1 MWVFSFWEEI
11 CKYFARM
18 NQQDDLNESIHETA
32 QDEVDDVGLDID
44 KIDGNVSVLDQE
56 SHSDEELKEEIKE
69 EIIDVVQ
76 SEEPVEEP
84 VEEVKEEPVEE
95 VKEEPIEEVKEE
107 PVEEVKEE
115 PVEEVKEEPVEEVK
129 EEPVEEVKEEP
140 LEEVKEEPV
149 KEEPVEEVKEEPVEE
164 VKEEPVEEVKEEPV
178 EEVKEDEVVEEP
190 LKEEEVKEEEIV
202 ILEDPT
208 IFSKEGK
215 KKALLIGINY
225 NTDDNEGDDLNGC
238 ENDMN
243 RLSDW
248 IQAKCYF
255 NNEDINRLD
264 SEKATREAIENGIMD
279 LLEFAKSNPNSELWL
294 SYSGHGSYYFS
305 TRESDYQNEILCPSD
320 YLTKGF
326 ISDDWL
332 KREFVDKLPGDCKVF
347 ALMDCCHSGSN
358 MDLPYCL
365 KDNSIVLREKM
376 EVKEN
381 MANVIKFSGCL
392 DSQVS
397 MDYYNRNMREFQGA
411 FTNSFVMSNKNQLF
425 RDTLEGLNLHLR
437 VSGFKQISELAL
449 SNPELWLW
457 KLYE

>member
-1 MWVFSFWEEI
+1 MWLFSFWEEI

-18 NQQDDLNESIHETA
+18 NQQNNDNMSDSVDGNNENE
-32 QDEVDDVGLDID
+32 QDVGLDID
-44 KIDGNVSVLDQE
+44 RIDGNASVLDNE
-56 SHSDEELKEEIKE
+56 SHKDEELKEELKE
-69 EIIDVVQ
+69 QVN
-76 SEEPVEEP
+76 
-84 VEEVKEEPVEE
+84 EEVKEDYDETMWQNNSETNLYILQGNGIYE
-95 VKEEPIEEVKEE
+95 SKEEE
-107 PVEEVKEE
+107 PVK
-115 PVEEVKEEPVEEVK
+115 
-129 EEPVEEVKEEP
+129 
-140 LEEVKEEPV
+140 EEVKEEPV
-149 KEEPVEEVKEEPVEE
+149 KEELVEEPVKEEPVEE
-164 VKEEPVEEVKEEPV
+164 P
-178 EEVKEDEVVEEP
+178 
-190 LKEEEVKEEEIV
+190 VKEEEIV
-202 ILEDPT
+202 VLQDPT

-255 NNEDINRLD
+255 NKEDINRLD

-437 VSGFKQISELAL
+437 TSGFKQISELAL